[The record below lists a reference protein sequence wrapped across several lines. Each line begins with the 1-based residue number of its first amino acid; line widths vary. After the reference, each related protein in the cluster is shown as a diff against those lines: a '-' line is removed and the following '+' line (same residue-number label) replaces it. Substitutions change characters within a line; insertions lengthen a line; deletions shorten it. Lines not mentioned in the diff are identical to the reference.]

1 LSFFVL
7 ASVSSTPPTEPPASE
22 DSRKIWLESSDG
34 SIVVPVNGPIRQRRV
49 SLLNG
54 FAGLEVA
61 PSELETSGTPG
72 VEGTNL
78 SSVTFPQRDVLLP
91 MSLLG
96 ADQGEMW
103 ALRRQIW
110 EVTDPTPPTP
120 NDPPR
125 TFRIVAESASGR
137 RQLELCYVSGLEGD
151 ELGVPFFDRFV
162 LQALA
167 AQPFPEDR
175 EAVRR
180 EFPLGS
186 AEPFLSS
193 SAGTDRPWG
202 TRQLAPSTVIG
213 EDMHLQMVSGRPF
226 YPTIELRGPASSAT
240 ITSST
245 GLSIH
250 VPAPIPAGQTLRIV
264 TDPRYKS
271 IRLDGALAAGRVARG
286 SRFAP
291 FVPGE
296 NVLDVVVPDATS
308 QTLLALEWRGRHRS
322 LW

>member
-1 LSFFVL
+1 MSFFIL
-7 ASVSSTPPTEPPASE
+7 ASVRTAPPTEPPVSE

-34 SIVVPVNGPIRQRRV
+34 SLVVPVNGPIPARRV

-54 FAGLEVA
+54 FTGLEVA
-61 PSELETSGTPG
+61 PSDLETSGTPG

-78 SSVTFPQRDVLLP
+78 SSVYFPERDVLLP
-91 MSLLG
+91 LSILG
-96 ADQGEMW
+96 SDQTEMW
-103 ALRRQIW
+103 ALRQQIRDL
-110 EVTDPTPPTP
+110 TDPTPPTP
-120 NDPPR
+120 ADPPR

-137 RQLELCYVSGLEGD
+137 RQLEVCYVSGLEGN
-151 ELGVPFFDRFV
+151 ELGIPVYDRFV

-180 EFPLGS
+180 PFPLGT

-193 SAGTDRPWG
+193 SPGTDRPWG

-213 EDMHLQMVSGRPF
+213 EDMRVEMSSGRPF
-226 YPTIELRGPASSAT
+226 YPTIELRGPATSAT

-250 VPAPIPAGQTLRIV
+250 VPGAIAAGATLRIV
-264 TDPRYKS
+264 TDPRHKS

-291 FVPGE
+291 FRPGE
-296 NVLDVVVPDATS
+296 NLLDVTVPGATT
-308 QTLLALEWRGRHRS
+308 QTLLTLEWRGRHRS
-322 LW
+322 MW